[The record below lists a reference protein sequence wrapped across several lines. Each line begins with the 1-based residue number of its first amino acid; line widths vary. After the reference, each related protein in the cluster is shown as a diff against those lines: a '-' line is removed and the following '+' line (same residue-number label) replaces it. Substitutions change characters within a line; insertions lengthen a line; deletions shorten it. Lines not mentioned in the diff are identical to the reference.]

1 MRLALVCLSAIAL
14 ISPVNVLQADTS
26 NVPQTKS
33 FAPTAKT
40 AWLTTDWNELEN
52 TIEQAERLIISNGDS
67 GKTHYIKGEKLQLGI
82 HIEKAGYLNVV
93 SVTESGETTV
103 LFPNKYH
110 HNNKVNAGTF
120 VFPTAQMKFDLTT
133 QAPFGKTLVVA
144 FLTSKAINLYQQN
157 KAVNNDI
164 VFKQLSSSEVKGLSK
179 GFAPTA
185 REKNNSEKLKAGKL
199 ELITCESAE
208 NCS

>member
-1 MRLALVCLSAIAL
+1 MRLALLCLSAIAL
-14 ISPVNVLQADTS
+14 ISPVNVLQAE
-26 NVPQTKS
+26 TKS
-33 FAPTAKT
+33 FTPTAKT
-40 AWLTTDWNELEN
+40 SWLNTDWNELEN
-52 TIEQAERLIISNGDS
+52 TIAQAEPLIISNGNS
-67 GKTHYIKGEKLQLGI
+67 EKTSYIKGEKLQLGI
-82 HIEKAGYLNVV
+82 HIEKSGYLNVV

-110 HNNKVNAGTF
+110 SNNKVSAGTF
-120 VFPTAQMKFDLTT
+120 VFPTAKMKFDLTT

-157 KAVNNDI
+157 KAVNNDS
-164 VFKQLSSSEVKGLSK
+164 VFKQLSPSEVKGLSK

-185 REKNNSEKLKAGKL
+185 KEKANPEKLKAGKL
-199 ELITCESAE
+199 ELMTCESGE